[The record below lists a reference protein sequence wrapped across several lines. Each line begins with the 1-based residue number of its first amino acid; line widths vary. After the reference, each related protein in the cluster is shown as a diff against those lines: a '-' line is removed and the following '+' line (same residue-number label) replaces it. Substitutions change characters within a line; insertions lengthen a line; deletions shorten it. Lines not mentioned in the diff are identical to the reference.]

1 MENQLFADS
10 YKHAIGMLHGVHNV
24 KHKVSQGV
32 LNRTWLKFPAY
43 LAQQLP
49 PPPPLSLL
57 SLFHIIF
64 VKNLNYMSTHV
75 CIKLIITLR
84 SKAEENFT
92 CLPHL
97 CITHNKN
104 SVTTTKFV

>member
-10 YKHAIGMLHGVHNV
+10 YEQTIETLHGVHNV
-24 KHKVSQGV
+24 KHKITQGV

-49 PPPPLSLL
+49 PPPSLLLSLS

-64 VKNLNYMSTHV
+64 VKS
-75 CIKLIITLR
+75 IT
-84 SKAEENFT
+84 T
-92 CLPHL
+92 
-97 CITHNKN
+97 
-104 SVTTTKFV
+104 